1 MAKKLQ
7 SKLFRNAATL
17 EEKFYEHLS
26 ALWDLSPTK
35 QTKLLKHLPK
45 IVQSSTAQ
53 ERQILEQDAVKALG
67 GDATKASQTIRVLEF
82 FAAQWNPFRDSVN
95 DVLKDVQKLG
105 LFPDDATKRNA
116 AENFLRKYFKFLE
129 EDSGRRKKKVFAGGT
144 LPSLRSVDAI
154 IDYRVVV
161 DSNFDW
167 QKDNPA
173 KYQPSCSTTVPV
185 IIVRITRDEGD
196 PLIFQCEPEEIEM
209 LIRQFQAT
217 LKEYQKSKNL
227 LK

>member
-7 SKLFRNAATL
+7 SRLFRNAATL
-17 EEKFYEHLS
+17 KEKFYEHLS
-26 ALWDLSPTK
+26 VVWDLSPTK

-45 IVQSSTAQ
+45 IVQSSTMQ
-53 ERQILEQDAVKALG
+53 EREILEQDAVKAVG
-67 GDATKASQTIRVLEF
+67 GDARKASQAINVLEYL
-82 FAAQWNPFRDSVN
+82 AAQWNPFSDSVN
-95 DVLKDVQKLG
+95 DVLKDVQKLD
-105 LFPDDATKRNA
+105 LFPEDATKKDA

-129 EDSGRRKKKVFAGGT
+129 EDSGRRKKQGFAGGT
-144 LPSLRSVDAI
+144 LPSLRGVDAI

-161 DSNFDW
+161 DSDFDW
-167 QKDNPA
+167 QKDNPT

-196 PLIFQCEPEEIEM
+196 PLIFQCEPEELEM
-209 LIRQFQAT
+209 LVRQFQAT